1 MGKKNPMFYLILP
14 YALQQGEAAFIN
26 QHITIAGKNILSPYA
41 TIFTDV
47 LFFITSG
54 IAVFLIKVH
63 YRRMPWVGSILIF
76 SFLLYVLVLWA
87 TSLMNYPDGE
97 EVFLTGRQF
106 IYISLGYFLWVAIF
120 QSVTREQYEQFI
132 KLMFYVT
139 PVSAI
144 LYILNSGR
152 MIPLYDSSLI
162 YQEVNFGEQTF
173 LRDFRTIPLWLIP
186 VLVLSVLSLITPS
199 FNVSKKIVIL
209 NIIVLPVAL
218 LFTFTRSLVFIVLIQ
233 IGFLFILYISKL
245 NSRLTG
251 NIILLLAF
259 LSISFI
265 VIQKAFPAQSA
276 YFQERLLSVS
286 KEGKDEENINVR
298 LNYVIEANRIVS
310 ENSTFVGAGMNR
322 AYYSRMNAIGAWI
335 ADSTIPYFLIH
346 TGWIGVLWI
355 FGIVFVFFTDSFF
368 FFLKTR
374 DWLAG
379 YLCAFFLAVFISS
392 LIMGGEVLT
401 GNVWVLANFA
411 LYSVIKFNSWRPVER
426 PVSHDEKQPGQE
438 QFHRTNKSCLQ

>member
-1 MGKKNPMFYLILP
+1 MFYLILP
-14 YALQQGEAAFIN
+14 YALQQGEAAFID
-26 QHITIAGKNILSPYA
+26 QYITIAGKNILSPYT

-54 IAVFLIKVH
+54 IAIFLIKVR
-63 YRRMPWVGSILIF
+63 YRRIPWAGSILVF
-76 SFLLYVLVLWA
+76 SFLLYVLALWVR
-87 TSLMNYPDGE
+87 SIMNYTDGE

-106 IYISLGYFLWVAIF
+106 IYISLGYYLWVAIF
-120 QSVTREQYEQFI
+120 QSVTREQYEQFL

-144 LYILNSGR
+144 LYILNSGG
-152 MIPLYDSSLI
+152 IVTLYDPSLI
-162 YQEVNFGEQTF
+162 YQEVNFGTETF

-186 VLVLSVLSLITPS
+186 GLVLSVLTLITPS
-199 FNVSKKIVIL
+199 VNVSKKIVLL
-209 NIIVLPVAL
+209 NIVVLPVAL
-218 LFTFTRSLVFIVLIQ
+218 LFTFTRSLVFIVIIQ
-233 IGFLFILYISKL
+233 IVFLLILYISKF
-245 NSRLTG
+245 NSRLAG

-265 VIQKAFPAQSA
+265 VIQKTFPVQSA
-276 YFQERLLSVS
+276 YFQERLLSVG

-298 LNYVIEANRIVS
+298 LNYFTEANKIVS
-310 ENSTFVGAGMNR
+310 ENSTLVGAGMNR
-322 AYYSRMNAIGAWI
+322 EYYSRMNAIGAWI

-346 TGWIGVLWI
+346 TGWIGVIWI
-355 FGIVFVFFTDSFF
+355 FGIVLAFFIDSFF

-379 YLCAFFLAVFISS
+379 YLCAFFLSVFISS

-401 GNVWVLANFA
+401 GNVWVFANFA
-411 LYSVIKFNSWRPVER
+411 LYSVIKFNSWKPAEL
-426 PVSHDEKQPGQE
+426 SGFHDKKQPGE
-438 QFHRTNKSCLQ
+438 TQFLSTG